1 MSTFRELGVKEVERR
16 FVGKKIKN
24 KSEVVGKKISILDF
38 EICPSKKMPKRIISN
53 SRYSWTVKRG
63 L

>member
-24 KSEVVGKKISILDF
+24 KSEVIGKKISILDF
-38 EICPSKKMPKRIISN
+38 EICPSKKN
-53 SRYSWTVKRG
+53 A
-63 L
+63 